1 MNFSERFTHMIS
13 ELNMTN
19 RQFAKE
25 IGVTESYIS
34 NIRRGH
40 VHNISRRL
48 ADFIEDKYGY
58 HARWI
63 LKGTLPIKLPPNRE
77 NLQAELMACLR
88 AMDGDDV
95 QAFIHFIH
103 KMELFKDVLTKHP
116 LYINAEDTVPY
127 EPS

>member
-40 VHNISRRL
+40 VHSISRRL

-58 HARWI
+58 HAHWI
-63 LKGTLPIKLPPNRE
+63 LKGSLPVKLPPNRE

-88 AMDGDDV
+88 AMDGDDI

-103 KMELFKDVLTKHP
+103 KMDVLKDLLLKHP
-116 LYINAEDTVPY
+116 GYRKPEGTAPI
-127 EPS
+127 EP